1 MKFTTDGSSSA
12 ATECNV
18 GVETYLAVDPDE
30 GIIAGAL
37 GLVISLTF
45 YRGHNSRFSLFFFW
59 MWTVACNLQG
69 FSR

>member
-1 MKFTTDGSSSA
+1 MKFTTGGSSSA

-18 GVETYLAVDPDE
+18 ELETYLTVDPDE

-45 YRGHNSRFSLFFFW
+45 YCGHNSRFSLLFFW

>member
-1 MKFTTDGSSSA
+1 MRFTIHLQPPSA
-12 ATECNV
+12 
-18 GVETYLAVDPDE
+18 TYLAVDPDE

-37 GLVISLTF
+37 GLVVSLTF
-45 YRGHNSRFSLFFFW
+45 YRGHNSRFFFW